1 MRTVQRDTN
10 WCIAIVSAMI
20 CKWCRSTVV
29 KKELS
34 MDMKLSIYRSTYVPT
49 LTNYYQLADTSGRNQ
64 LPPKSISAL
73 PLRHVEEVDCSG
85 GAEIKAANPPHWNEP
100 GKGMPDVHFLR
111 WGKVLS
117 GNGLG
122 IDPGHIRARCW
133 VRELINYSS
142 QYTLLLSLHSYKR
155 GRQEVRNNRGG
166 KKKKK
171 RLHKN
176 QIHKTRCYGSLFMCH
191 RHSNELPVCYTQ
203 KAAKILTVKNN
214 KRKYI
219 VNKIASVVTEVLIYI
234 TTQSYSMPLNCPIFI
249 LKNQTPHFCQDP
261 EPNL

>member
-166 KKKKK
+166 EKKKKK
-171 RLHKN
+171 KAPQKPNPQDKMLWFALHVSPP
-176 QIHKTRCYGSLFMCH
+176 QQWTTSVLHTES
-191 RHSNELPVCYTQ
+191 
-203 KAAKILTVKNN
+203 
-214 KRKYI
+214 RKDF
-219 VNKIASVVTEVLIYI
+219 NSKKQQEEIY
-234 TTQSYSMPLNCPIFI
+234 C
-249 LKNQTPHFCQDP
+249 
-261 EPNL
+261 E